1 MQQRY
6 KLPTLES
13 SQALAERVKNIYI
26 ARKEKAKQSANV
38 KRLSYIDLLNFLPT
52 SLQAAEN
59 HFEFVSLSSTKK
71 TYLDDNI
78 YSLATG
84 DFLGTIKSSQ
94 KEEEAIEANNIRLD
108 ELKAGFLIFME
119 EDISRKEYKG
129 ASPKRK
135 IGRFYST
142 GSELSEAIEE
152 VLIVNEKNELRDE
165 DRFIY
170 LSDLYHHI
178 EDNFEDEVNHPLWE
192 TKQKLLNDICLAM
205 LQVKKRDEERIKL
218 LTHGI
223 PKLNMLLK
231 YLREI
236 NEAYRKEAASR
247 MFSFFNASN
256 RLDLLDFSEL
266 IAEACLD
273 TLTPEN
279 YKETCNVV
287 IGLVLL
293 TIMRIEAD
301 YNYLFSPKG
310 GWLTNGSELWKSFM
324 ELVHVDEISYEDR
337 IKYLRT
343 LANKVVGIL
352 EPSMEEARSAW
363 IAKIS
368 ANQPGCADPKQ
379 QEHMM
384 KKVEYHQAKIDT
396 YISQLQIKKKE
407 PGVAVRCISKGIS
420 LGAQGAISYGVT
432 ASVMPLIGGIAAGV
446 LGGPVGVVVYTAA
459 GTIVMSKLSGIM
471 PGPVSWAYG
480 WVLDKI
486 GNAIGE
492 GTVKA
497 ANYTF
502 SVGKS
507 GLRQLL
513 GHPAIK
519 KEDTEFLQR
528 YIEAVLNAPESVVS
542 AKEKVQ
548 LRLVYMGDD
557 AELTLA
563 RRLK

>member
-13 SQALAERVKNIYI
+13 PQALAERVRNIYI
-26 ARKEKAKQSANV
+26 ARKEAAKQSPNA
-38 KRLSYIDLLNFLPT
+38 KRLSYIDLLNFLPP
-52 SLQAAEN
+52 SLQAREGQ
-59 HFEFVSLSSTKK
+59 FEFVSLPPTKP
-71 TYLDDNI
+71 YLDDNI

-94 KEEEAIEANNIRLD
+94 MEEEVIDANNIRLD

-119 EDISRKEYKG
+119 EDIRRKEYKD

-135 IGRFYST
+135 KGRFYST

-152 VLIVNEKNELRDE
+152 VLVINEENELRDE

-170 LSDLYHHI
+170 LSDLYHHVQ
-178 EDNFEDEVNHPLWE
+178 DNFDDDINHPLWQR
-192 TKQKLLNDICLAM
+192 KQNLLDDICLAM
-205 LQVKKRDEERIKL
+205 LKVKKRDEERIKL

-223 PKLNMLLK
+223 PKLNMLIK

-236 NEAYRKEAASR
+236 NDAYRKAASAR
-247 MFSFFNASN
+247 MFTFLNSTN

-266 IAEACLD
+266 IGEACLD
-273 TLTPEN
+273 TLTIEN
-279 YKETCNVV
+279 YDETCNVI

-293 TIMRIEAD
+293 GIMRIEAD

-310 GWLTNGSELWKSFM
+310 GYLTNGSELWKSFM
-324 ELVHVDEISYEDR
+324 ELLHVDELSYDDR
-337 IKYLRT
+337 IKYLRA
-343 LANKVVGIL
+343 LSNNVANIL
-352 EPSMEEARSAW
+352 GPDMEENRLKW
-363 IAKIS
+363 IANIA
-368 ANQPGCADPKQ
+368 ANQSGPSDPKRI
-379 QEHMM
+379 EHMM
-384 KKVEYHQAKIDT
+384 KKLKYHQEKIDA
-396 YISQLQIKKKE
+396 YINQLQIKKKQ
-407 PGVAVRCISKGIS
+407 PCVAVRCISKGIS
-420 LGAQGAISYGVT
+420 FTAQWGISYVAA
-432 ASVMPLIGGIAAGV
+432 ASVAPLVGGIAAGV

-459 GTIVMSKLSGIM
+459 GTIVMSKLSGII

-480 WVLDKI
+480 WVLHKI

-502 SVGKS
+502 SVGKN
-507 GLRQLL
+507 GLRKLL

-519 KEDTEFLQR
+519 KEDREFLQR
-528 YIEAVLNAPESVVS
+528 YIDAILQAPSSVVS
-542 AKEKVQ
+542 DKEKAQ
-548 LRLVYMGDD
+548 LRLVLGIEEE
-557 AELTLA
+557 AELTLI
-563 RRLK
+563 RNLK